1 MADLIDVNYGAHMKA
16 VVYRGRTK
24 VSVDEMPEPVIED
37 PTDVILKVTSA
48 AICGSDLHLFG
59 GYIPGMENG
68 DIMGHEFMG
77 EVVAAGSDVT
87 NVAVGD
93 RVVVP
98 FNIACGECYF
108 CKRELYSACDR
119 SNRNGGISEKVYG
132 QPLAGL
138 FAYSHL
144 TGGYPGGQAEFV
156 RVPFANVGAFKV
168 PDGLTDEQALFLGD
182 IFPTGWMAAENAN
195 IHEGDTVAIWGA
207 GPVGQM
213 AIRSALL
220 QGAGRVVAIDRL
232 PERLAMAEAAG
243 ADTINFEV
251 NDDVT
256 QTLKDATDG
265 RGPDSAIDAV
275 GLEAHP
281 EGLSG
286 VYDKAKHMVRLE
298 TDRPTALR
306 QIIQTV
312 RKGGTVSVP
321 GVYGGFIDKYPM
333 GAFMNKGLTMHAGQ
347 THTHKYVKP
356 LMKMIEEGKI
366 DPSFVITH
374 RLPLDEA
381 PEAYDMFRE
390 KRDGCIKV
398 VLKP

>member
-1 MADLIDVNYGAHMKA
+1 
-16 VVYRGRTK
+16 
-24 VSVDEMPEPVIED
+24 
-37 PTDVILKVTSA
+37 
-48 AICGSDLHLFG
+48 
-59 GYIPGMENG
+59 
-68 DIMGHEFMG
+68 
-77 EVVAAGSDVT
+77 
-87 NVAVGD
+87 
-93 RVVVP
+93 
-98 FNIACGECYF
+98 
-108 CKRELYSACDR
+108 
-119 SNRNGGISEKVYG
+119 
-132 QPLAGL
+132 
-138 FAYSHL
+138 
-144 TGGYPGGQAEFV
+144 
-156 RVPFANVGAFKV
+156 
-168 PDGLTDEQALFLGD
+168 
-182 IFPTGWMAAENAN
+182 
-195 IHEGDTVAIWGA
+195 
-207 GPVGQM
+207 
-213 AIRSALL
+213 
-220 QGAGRVVAIDRL
+220 
-232 PERLAMAEAAG
+232 
-243 ADTINFEV
+243 
-251 NDDVT
+251 
-256 QTLKDATDG
+256 
-265 RGPDSAIDAV
+265 V

-286 VYDKAKHMVRLE
+286 AYDKAKHMVRLE